1 MKQTVL
7 SFISAVQPER
17 VRELDD
23 LLKELQRDLLQNP
36 NPTLPLPTLKQLHFA
51 SLLVHED
58 KGYEPILIFENN
70 FDGEVDDF
78 LDDLT
83 GAARDVLHRIYSH
96 CAGYPAGSSADAG
109 LLKKYLRAH
118 LVKPNAYYIGNVG
131 RSVARTHQ
139 EHGLRDTVENF
150 LDKLVQQDGTGG
162 PPAGLRQKVQAF
174 ARGLPTLAW
183 VANPAPRQTA
193 AQRILPWIHIAIVVL
208 IVLALLP
215 LLILPL
221 IIWVIILR
229 WKETHDIPQTTPSNK
244 EHEKALLETELRPH
258 SVQTHMSSITIV
270 KPGPFRR
277 WTLKT
282 VLFLIELA
290 ARVSVKGNLF
300 GIATIHFAH
309 WSVIDGGRRLVFLSN
324 FDGSWENYL
333 DDFIDKVSEGLTGVW
348 SNTTGFPKAKFLFF
362 EGTRNGPR
370 FKATTRDK
378 QTPTTVWYS
387 AYPHLTVQ
395 NVDNNSQIREDFYR
409 NLSEPEA
416 RQWLWR
422 F

>member
-7 SFISAVQPER
+7 SFISEVQPGR
-17 VRELDD
+17 AAELNA
-23 LLKELQRDLLQNP
+23 LLQELQRDLLQNA
-36 NPTLPLPTLKQLHFA
+36 NPALGFPSLKQLHFA

-58 KGYEPILIFENN
+58 QGYPAILIFECN
-70 FDGEVDDF
+70 FDGEVQPF
-78 LDDLT
+78 LNDLVQVA
-83 GAARDVLHRIYSH
+83 GAALNQVY
-96 CAGYPAGSSADAG
+96 GYCQGYATQTSGDPAP
-109 LLKKYLRAH
+109 LRNYLRAH

-131 RSVARTHQ
+131 RSVERTLQ
-139 EHGLRDTVENF
+139 EDGLRNNVENF
-150 LDKLVQQDGTGG
+150 LDGLTHQAQG
-162 PPAGLRQKVQAF
+162 AGAPLTLRQKVQAF
-174 ARGLPTLAW
+174 VCGVPGLAW
-183 VANPAPRQTA
+183 VANVPSRQTA
-193 AQRILPWIHIAIVVL
+193 GQRVLPWVHIALVVIV
-208 IVLALLP
+208 VLALLP
-215 LLILPL
+215 VLVLPL
-221 IIWVIILR
+221 IIYLFVLR
-229 WKETHDIPQTTPSNK
+229 WKEKHDIPQTTPANR
-244 EHEKALLETELRPH
+244 EHEKALLETELRPN

-277 WTLKT
+277 WTLRT

-309 WSVIDGGRRLVFLSN
+309 WSLIDGGRRLVFLSN

-333 DDFIDKVSEGLTGVW
+333 DDFIDKVSAGLTGVW
-348 SNTTGFPKAKFLFF
+348 SNTTGFPRTKFLFF

-378 QTPTTVWYS
+378 QTPTTVWYT

-395 NVDNNSQIREDFYR
+395 NIDNNSAIREDFFK
-409 NLSEPEA
+409 NLSEQES
-416 RQWLWR
+416 RSWLWR

>member
-7 SFISAVQPER
+7 SFISEVQPGR
-17 VRELDD
+17 AAELNA
-23 LLKELQRDLLQNP
+23 LLQELQRDLLQNA
-36 NPTLPLPTLKQLHFA
+36 NPALGFPSLKQLHFA

-58 KGYEPILIFENN
+58 QGYPAILIFECN
-70 FDGEVDDF
+70 FDGEVQPF
-78 LDDLT
+78 LNDLVQKS
-83 GAARDVLHRIYSH
+83 GAALNQVYGH
-96 CAGYPAGSSADAG
+96 CAGYAAQSSGDPAP
-109 LLKKYLRAH
+109 LRNYLRAH
-118 LVKPNAYYIGNVG
+118 LVKPNAYYIGNTG
-131 RSVARTHQ
+131 RSVERTL
-139 EHGLRDTVENF
+139 EEDGLRNKVENF
-150 LDKLVQQDGTGG
+150 LDDLIHQGQAAGTSLT
-162 PPAGLRQKVQAF
+162 LRQKAQAF
-174 ARGLPTLAW
+174 VRGVPGLAW
-183 VANPAPRQTA
+183 VANVPQRQTA
-193 AQRILPWIHIAIVVL
+193 GQRVLPWVHIAIVV
-208 IVLALLP
+208 IVVLALLP
-215 LLILPL
+215 VLVLPF
-221 IIWVIILR
+221 IIYLFVLR
-229 WKETHDIPQTTPSNK
+229 WKEKHDIPQTTPANR
-244 EHEKALLETELRPH
+244 EHEKALLETELRPN

-277 WTLKT
+277 WTLRT

-309 WSVIDGGRRLVFLSN
+309 WSLIDGGRRLVFLSN

-348 SNTTGFPKAKFLFF
+348 SNTTGFPKTKFLFF

-378 QTPTTVWYS
+378 QTPTTVWYT

-395 NVDNNSQIREDFYR
+395 NIDNNSAIREDFFK
-409 NLSEPEA
+409 NLSEQES
-416 RQWLWR
+416 RSWLWR